1 MIESN
6 NLKEV
11 LKILGFKP
19 KDSNTI
25 PHSSP
30 AQPIT
35 QPNNTQVLSDEL
47 NRGGGA
53 EQDLIEFIKH
63 NIFIKFF
70 SKDTFIEVDFKSEKI
85 SYYPYR

>member
-1 MIESN
+1 MQNTFTQRVEMIESN

-35 QPNNTQVLSDEL
+35 QPATQPNNTQVLSDEL
-47 NRGGGA
+47 NRGGGRTR
-53 EQDLIEFIKH
+53 L
-63 NIFIKFF
+63 
-70 SKDTFIEVDFKSEKI
+70 
-85 SYYPYR
+85 YRVYKA

>member
-1 MIESN
+1 MQNTFTQRVEMIESN

-19 KDSNTI
+19 KDSDTI
-25 PHSSP
+25 PHSSPASP

-47 NRGGGA
+47 NRGGGRTR
-53 EQDLIEFIKH
+53 L
-63 NIFIKFF
+63 
-70 SKDTFIEVDFKSEKI
+70 
-85 SYYPYR
+85 YRVYKA